1 MKYVPIR
8 DVWPSES
15 SDFTPWLA
23 QPENLDKLS
32 DKIGIP
38 FGPATVE
45 VPVGAY
51 RADIFTTENS
61 TDGRNVIIENQYGQ
75 TNHDHLG
82 KIITYGSGKT
92 EAFIGGKW
100 VKSKYNVAK
109 RAESIFDGGMDISV
123 FTNRQS
129 DIDYMVETAIES
141 ELEE

>member
-1 MKYVPIR
+1 MKKTLGNIKEVSIR

-61 TDGRNVIIENQYGQ
+61 TDARNVIIENQYGQ

-82 KIITYGSGKT
+82 KIIPMVLGNGLILLSGLPKRLVT
-92 EAFIGGKW
+92 NIA
-100 VKSKYNVAK
+100 VPYN
-109 RAESIFDGGMDISV
+109 G
-123 FTNRQS
+123 
-129 DIDYMVETAIES
+129 
-141 ELEE
+141 